1 LPSIF
6 AIIEKFCQVFFVNFF
21 LKSLMVPVRCY
32 TCNKVLGHLEIPM
45 EEYLKTKLEMSEAV
59 DPKVVHR
66 KIKTVCWMEFFEKYT
81 IRRYCCKRVLMT
93 SVVDMNMPCDLDAN
107 RKLPDT
113 VERLPREDNV
123 INIIN
128 GV

>member
-1 LPSIF
+1 
-6 AIIEKFCQVFFVNFF
+6 
-21 LKSLMVPVRCY
+21 
-32 TCNKVLGHLEIPM
+32 
-45 EEYLKTKLEMSEAV
+45 
-59 DPKVVHR
+59 
-66 KIKTVCWMEFFEKYT
+66 MEFFEKYT